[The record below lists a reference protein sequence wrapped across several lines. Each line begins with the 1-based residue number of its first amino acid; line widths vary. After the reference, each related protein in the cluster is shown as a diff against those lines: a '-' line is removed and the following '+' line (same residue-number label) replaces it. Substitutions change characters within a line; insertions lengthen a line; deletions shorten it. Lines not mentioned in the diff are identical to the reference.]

1 MKKRCLKLSLASFV
15 LSAIAFVLNYVF
27 YHYTGDDR
35 ANGIAF
41 MFTPYHP
48 EVQKPFITDLIGQ
61 LATLLLFLA
70 IASLMV
76 AFIFFGKEKV
86 KKKKEEVDSVEDST
100 TDNTAENTEVNTQS
114 ECADDCQKSGDDVDV
129 TT

>member
-1 MKKRCLKLSLASFV
+1 MKIRCLKLSLASFV

-35 ANGIAF
+35 ANGISF

-70 IASLMV
+70 IASLLV
-76 AFIFFGKEKV
+76 AFIFFGKEKS
-86 KKKKEEVDSVEDST
+86 KKKKASETKDTSCCEDGQEDTQVECDEVTKEIAPAVSGVEEG
-100 TDNTAENTEVNTQS
+100 TDT
-114 ECADDCQKSGDDVDV
+114 
-129 TT
+129 